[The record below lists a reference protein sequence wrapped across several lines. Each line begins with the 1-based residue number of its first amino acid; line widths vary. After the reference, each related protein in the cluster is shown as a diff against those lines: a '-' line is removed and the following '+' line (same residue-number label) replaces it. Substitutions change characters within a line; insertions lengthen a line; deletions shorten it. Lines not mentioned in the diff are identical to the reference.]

1 MERTCYYID
10 MEKTNEDIIG
20 RLDIND
26 IKAILDVPKT
36 DPNEINHSVKS
47 RRRHHFHLGL
57 HVNASTSA
65 QAI

>member
-1 MERTCYYID
+1 MSQ
-10 MEKTNEDIIG
+10 KTNEDIIG

-26 IKAILDVPKT
+26 IEAILDVPKT

-47 RRRHHFHLGL
+47 RRRYHLYLGL

-65 QAI
+65 